1 MIIVNKDVR
10 QHSTEK
16 MLKVFMNMFPE
27 QEDEKVVPPKSYI
40 TIKQFDIT
48 EKELRRKNS
57 HKIKYSSFTDN
68 NEYVAALKAIKEY
81 QVARLHRDFH
91 NEQVNGTIFA
101 HEGTEGDIL

>member
-1 MIIVNKDVR
+1 MIVVNKYLKK
-10 QHSTEK
+10 HSTEK
-16 MLKVFMNMFPE
+16 IVNAFINMLPDQDEDKVI
-27 QEDEKVVPPKSYI
+27 PPKHYI